1 MVKSVPYVVTLA
13 ATIPSYPYASPNLL
27 PTASA
32 TMSVSILDPCIR
44 TVISSPSV
52 VNLTSFAG
60 YNSTSLVNYTISD
73 SMETLAAITDYCGI
87 KNLTFYLGSSTPTTL
102 LNGTNRG
109 QIVFKPVLV
118 PSPTYGTTQA
128 SLVVSMNEF
137 PLIKSTVTFY
147 VTTLGYLPT
156 YIPDQKY

>member
-1 MVKSVPYVVTLA
+1 
-13 ATIPSYPYASPNLL
+13 
-27 PTASA
+27 
-32 TMSVSILDPCIR
+32 
-44 TVISSPSV
+44 
-52 VNLTSFAG
+52 
-60 YNSTSLVNYTISD
+60 
-73 SMETLAAITDYCGI
+73 METLAAITDYCGI
-87 KNLTFYLGSSTPTTL
+87 KNLTFYLGSLTPTTL

-118 PSPTYGTTQA
+118 PAPTYGTTQA